1 MRTLLLVSL
10 FFLQT
15 QHAVAVMQNPDYP
28 NLVQEARREY
38 LNGQFRNSEKLFLDA
53 LRSLDKSNQDE
64 RAMLLAELGNVYVG
78 LDLLSKAERELTTA
92 ESRFP
97 TVPQK
102 QRIAQARGFISQAIA
117 VRERDLAAAKS
128 LAERAE
134 ILSRELAAEMR

>member
-1 MRTLLLVSL
+1 VNAAPLPEPVGPPARAGAPPLELTPLLS
-10 FFLQT
+10 
-15 QHAVAVMQNPDYP
+15 
-28 NLVQEARREY
+28 EAE
-38 LNGQFRNSEKLFLDA
+38 Q
-53 LRSLDKSNQDE
+53 
-64 RAMLLAELGNVYVG
+64 RAYSIAIADLLA
-78 LDLLSKAERELTTA
+78 KAERELTTA